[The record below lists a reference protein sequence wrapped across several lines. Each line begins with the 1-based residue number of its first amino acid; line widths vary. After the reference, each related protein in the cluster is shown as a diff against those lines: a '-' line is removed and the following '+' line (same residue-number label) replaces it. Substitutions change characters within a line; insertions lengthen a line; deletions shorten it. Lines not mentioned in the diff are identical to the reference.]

1 MKFCTICTV
10 WITVCVCLVS
20 ADKLIKAEV
29 SSTVILPCTLRVQS
43 KTPYIRW
50 STDKEDVFER
60 SGEESLQAH
69 GYEGRVS
76 LSAEKLRDGDC
87 SLILSNL
94 TLNDKGVYRS
104 FQAVK
109 RTKRSVEEQW
119 SLLSVIELSV
129 NEPVPKKP
137 VEKTFETSGETRTNY
152 PHAQGAVEVPVEVPD
167 KICGCSPES
176 MRVSPGKTVAGIT
189 MNGLVSAD
197 KLIKA
202 DVSSSVFLPCTLR
215 VQSKTP
221 YIKWSTDEEVL
232 FERSGEE
239 FYEGQ
244 GFEGR
249 VKVSA
254 EKLRDGDCSLI
265 LSNLTLN
272 DKGLQVFM
280 ILADYSRDVLC
291 LPLVAEDAA

>member
-1 MKFCTICTV
+1 MKFCTIWTV
-10 WITVCVCLVS
+10 WITVYVC
-20 ADKLIKAEV
+20 
-29 SSTVILPCTLRVQS
+29 
-43 KTPYIRW
+43 
-50 STDKEDVFER
+50 
-60 SGEESLQAH
+60 
-69 GYEGRVS
+69 
-76 LSAEKLRDGDC
+76 
-87 SLILSNL
+87 
-94 TLNDKGVYRS
+94 
-104 FQAVK
+104 
-109 RTKRSVEEQW
+109 
-119 SLLSVIELSV
+119 
-129 NEPVPKKP
+129 
-137 VEKTFETSGETRTNY
+137 
-152 PHAQGAVEVPVEVPD
+152 
-167 KICGCSPES
+167 
-176 MRVSPGKTVAGIT
+176 
-189 MNGLVSAD
+189 LVSAD

-272 DKGLQVFM
+272 DKGVYRSFQSEKRTKRSVEEQW
-280 ILADYSRDVLC
+280 S
-291 LPLVAEDAA
+291 PLSVIELSVKLNSLGKICR